1 VRPFIFITIIGRVT
15 KWSEDMHSK
24 YQVGLGLLLAAGLAI
39 AEEQKPERTE
49 INPRLSPDQ
58 VENQQ
63 ALDRAANP
71 LYESKLLAPV
81 HDWRDGVAEKTGL
94 SMSIDYT
101 AQFVGLSQADNPGQ
115 TANGDKNAGSGMVRF
130 YGTWVLVD
138 RDGPNSGRLN
148 FKVEHRHSYTDRQVG
163 GFPGIAQNG
172 GYLGIFEP
180 PFTDEGARLTILH
193 WKQNFL
199 DGNATAI
206 CGWIEVTDYVD
217 VYLLASPWT
226 GFNNF
231 VFSTGSAAMDL
242 PNDAA
247 LGAGVGGMLGK
258 NMYAQVGVVDALSDP
273 TDPLEGFNT
282 FFSDNKYFSWAEL
295 GWTPGKDKIYFD
307 NAHVTAWHKDSVAQ
321 GTASGWGLNA
331 SYQRWLND
339 QWLPFVRGGYTKDS
353 GSLLETSLSAGI
365 GYQPVPMRGV
375 IGAGL
380 NWGKPNGFGR
390 DQYTGELFWRYQLTK
405 ELAITPSLQYIQNP
419 ALDPSQ
425 DNLVAFGVRVRV
437 AL

>member
-1 VRPFIFITIIGRVT
+1 MKT
-15 KWSEDMHSK
+15 KLIWISA
-24 YQVGLGLLLAAGLAI
+24 VLAAANLFA
-39 AEEQKPERTE
+39 AEDAKERGDS
-49 INPRLSPDQ
+49 INPRLSTDDPG
-58 VENQQ
+58 NQQ
-63 ALDRAANP
+63 VLDREANP
-71 LYESKLLAPV
+71 LYESKLLAPAR
-81 HDWRDGVAEKTGL
+81 DWRDGVAEKTGL
-94 SMSIDYT
+94 SMSVDYT
-101 AQFVGLSQADNPGQ
+101 AQFIGLSQADYPGQ
-115 TANGDKNAGSGMVRF
+115 LGNGDKNAGSGMVRF

-138 RDGPNSGRLN
+138 RGGSNSGTLN

-180 PFTDEGARLTILH
+180 PFTDEGGRLTILN

-199 DGNATAI
+199 NGDATAVA
-206 CGWIEVTDYVD
+206 GWMDVTDYVD

-247 LGAGVGGMLGK
+247 LGGAVGGLLTE
-258 NMYAQVGVVDALSDP
+258 NVYAQVGFSDALSDP
-273 TDPLEGFNT
+273 TDPLDGFDS

-307 NAHVTAWHKDSVAQ
+307 NAHVTAWHKDAVS
-321 GTASGWGLNA
+321 GNPSGWGLNA

-353 GSLLETSLSAGI
+353 GSLLETSLSAGV

-375 IGAGL
+375 IGAGF
-380 NWGKPNGFGR
+380 NWGKPNGGGR
-390 DQYTGELFWRYQLTK
+390 DQYTTELFWRYQLTK
-405 ELAITPSLQYIQNP
+405 EVALTPSLQYILDP
-419 ALDPSQ
+419 ALDPAS
-425 DNLVAFGVRVRV
+425 DDLIAVGLRVRV
-437 AL
+437 VL